1 MTRGAYS
8 ELVKSFPKIFHG
20 LLFYNYERDMTAEEY
35 TSGWHEKKW
44 EEYLEAVARLQDEYF
59 NKG

>member
-20 LLFYNYERDMTAEEY
+20 LLFYNYKRDMTAEEY
-35 TSGWHEKKW
+35 TSGWHLNKW
-44 EEYLEAVARLQDEYF
+44 EEYLERMEKFKNEYF
-59 NKG
+59 EKY